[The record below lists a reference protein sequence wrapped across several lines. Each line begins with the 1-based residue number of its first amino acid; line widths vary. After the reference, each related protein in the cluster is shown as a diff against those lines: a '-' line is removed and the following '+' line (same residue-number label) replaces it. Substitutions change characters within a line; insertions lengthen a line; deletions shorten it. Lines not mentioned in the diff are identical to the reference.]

1 MASPDPARRAVVVI
15 TADSTLQTRLQSA
28 LARADLDLHIIDSS
42 HPLPAAS
49 PQPPLLVLIDLRHRA
64 ESAVRLAEAWRTQYG
79 ASLPLVVVAESVE
92 SAADARALHAV
103 GVTGYLSAST
113 EEGQIMPALA
123 PWLYPDNFNRRSHP
137 RLEISLPVSYR
148 SADTVAAALT
158 RNIGSGGMA
167 VRTTQPLAPETSVAV
182 SIRLPGHANE
192 LTVEARV
199 CWRAPGAAMGLT
211 FTRVSA
217 EAQAAIDT
225 CVGTRLPASGH

>member
-1 MASPDPARRAVVVI
+1 MTTDVS
-15 TADSTLQTRLQSA
+15 LQTRLQSA
-28 LARADLDLHIIDSS
+28 LARADLDLHIIDPAPPLSASS
-42 HPLPAAS
+42 AA
-49 PQPPLLVLIDLRHRA
+49 PPLLVLIDLRHRA
-64 ESAVRLAEAWRTQYG
+64 ESAARLAEAWRAQYG
-79 ASLPLVVVAESVE
+79 AALPLIVVAESVH

-113 EEGQIMPALA
+113 DEGQMMPALA

-182 SIRLPGHANE
+182 SVRLPGHAHE
-192 LTVEARV
+192 LNVEARV
-199 CWRAPGAAMGLT
+199 CWHAPGAAMGLT
-211 FTRVSA
+211 FTRLSA

-225 CVGTRLPASGH
+225 WVGTRLPASGH